1 MIINM
6 KTGNIDWM
14 MNIDWI
20 YYWVINDE
28 YYLELLFGWVVWSI
42 GLEILSGIIIR
53 YNEYYV
59 YLLNNTWS
67 GVYYPVGLSG

>member
-1 MIINM
+1 MESRFDFTNFLLLFFVIKCFTNLINMIINM

-28 YYLELLFGWVVWSI
+28 YYLELLFGWVV
-42 GLEILSGIIIR
+42 
-53 YNEYYV
+53 
-59 YLLNNTWS
+59 
-67 GVYYPVGLSG
+67 